1 MVNELARLTFWFL
14 LGLIIAIIPFA
25 VIVTFRLFTVSSKQ
39 ELKDDSWSPKA
50 TVILSLRGADP
61 FLPDCL
67 LALLNQNY
75 PAYSVHIIIDS
86 REDEAW
92 DIVDKTLYNFGATI
106 PVKVSALQEKRP
118 SCSLK
123 CSALIQAIADLEHD
137 CEIVALVDADTLTHS
152 NWLRELVSPFSD
164 PTVGATTGNRWYVP
178 DNQLWGSLVRYLG
191 NVPTVVHMCIHDVP
205 WGGTLAI
212 KTQALSRSQLLEQW
226 SQGLVED
233 VPVHRA
239 MQKQGLR
246 VQFIPSLIMVNR
258 EQCSLSNYLP
268 WIKRQLLCVRLYH
281 PSWIFVVVHGMVTAL
296 VPLFAVGLLLVALFS
311 HQWEATAWIA
321 GGLFCSLFGQALVVS
336 MLEQGVRRVVRR
348 QREVMPETSV
358 MTMLK
363 TLIAIP
369 LTQLIFMRA
378 IMSAMMTRYIDW
390 RGITYEIK
398 GPWDIRLVDYR
409 SYRHSKSSAMQN
421 TSL

>member
-1 MVNELARLTFWFL
+1 VNELARLVFWSL
-14 LGLIIAIIPFA
+14 LSLLIAIIPFA
-25 VIVTFRLFTVSSKQ
+25 VIVTFRLFTADSKQ
-39 ELKDDSWSPKA
+39 ESKDDSWLPKA
-50 TVILSLRGADP
+50 TVILCLRGADP

-92 DIVDKTLYNFGATI
+92 DIVDKTLYNFEATI
-106 PVKVSALQEKRP
+106 PVKVSTLEVKR
-118 SCSLK
+118 STCSLK
-123 CSALIQAIADLEHD
+123 CSALIQAIGDLDKD
-137 CEIVALVDADTLTHS
+137 CEVVAFVDADTLTHS
-152 NWLRELVSPFSD
+152 TWLRELVSPFSD
-164 PTVGATTGNRWYVP
+164 STVGATTGNRWYIP
-178 DNQLWGSLVRYLG
+178 GNQLWGSLVRYLG
-191 NVPTVVHMCIHDVP
+191 NIPTVVHMCIHNVP

-212 KTQALSRSQLLEQW
+212 RTKALRRSQLLEQW

-233 VPVHRA
+233 VLVYQA

-281 PSWIFVVVHGMVTAL
+281 PSWILVVIHGMVTAL
-296 VPLFAVGLLLVALFS
+296 VPLLAVGLLLIALFF
-311 HQWEATAWIA
+311 HQWEAVAWIA
-321 GGLFCSLFGQALVVS
+321 CGLFCSLFGQALVVS
-336 MLEQGVRRVVRR
+336 ILEQGVRRVVRR
-348 QREVMPETSV
+348 RRGVMPERSA

-363 TLIAIP
+363 TLVAIP
-369 LTQLIFMRA
+369 LTQLIFMWA
-378 IMSAMMTRYIDW
+378 IMAAMMTRYIDW

-398 GPWDIRLVDYR
+398 EPWDIRLVDYR
-409 SYRHSKSSAMQN
+409 PYRNSKSSAMQN
-421 TSL
+421 VSL

>member
-1 MVNELARLTFWFL
+1 MNELARLTFWSL
-14 LGLIIAIIPFA
+14 LGLVIAIIPF
-25 VIVTFRLFTVSSKQ
+25 VVVVTSRLFTASSKQ
-39 ELKDDSWSPKA
+39 ESKDDSGLPKT

-61 FLPDCL
+61 FLSDCL

-106 PVKVSALQEKRP
+106 PVKVSALEVKRP
-118 SCSLK
+118 TCSLK
-123 CSALIQAIADLEHD
+123 CSALVQAIADLDHD
-137 CEIVALVDADTLTHS
+137 CEVVAFVDADTLTHS
-152 NWLRELVSPFSD
+152 TWLRELVSPFSD
-164 PTVGATTGNRWYVP
+164 PAVGATTGNRWYVP

-191 NVPTVVHMCIHDVP
+191 NIPTVVHMCIHNVP

-212 KTQALSRSQLLEQW
+212 RTQALRRSQLIEQW

-239 MQKQGLR
+239 MQEQGLR

-258 EQCSLSNYLP
+258 EQCSLPNYLL

-281 PSWIFVVVHGMVTAL
+281 PSWILVVVHGIVTAL
-296 VPLFAVGLLLVALFS
+296 VPLLALGLLLVALFF
-311 HQWEATAWIA
+311 HQWEAVAWIA
-321 GGLFCSLFGQALVVS
+321 GGLFCSLVGQALAVS
-336 MLEQGVRRVVRR
+336 ILEQGVGRVVRKR
-348 QREVMPETSV
+348 REVMPEHSA
-358 MTMLK
+358 MTMLQ
-363 TLIAIP
+363 TLVAIP
-369 LTQLIFMRA
+369 MTQLIFMWA
-378 IMSAMMTRYIDW
+378 ILSVMMTRYIDW

-398 GPWDIRLVDYR
+398 EPWNIRLVDYR
-409 SYRHSKSSAMQN
+409 PYRNSKSSALQN
-421 TSL
+421 VSL

>member
-1 MVNELARLTFWFL
+1 VNELAKLAFWSL
-14 LGLIIAIIPFA
+14 LGLLIAIIPFA
-25 VIVTFRLFTVSSKQ
+25 IIVTSRLFAASSKQ
-39 ELKDDSWSPKA
+39 KSKDDAWLPKS

-61 FLPDCL
+61 FLPNCL

-92 DIVDKTLYNFGATI
+92 DIVDKTLYNSGATI
-106 PVKVSALQEKRP
+106 PVKVSELEVKRP

-123 CSALIQAIADLEHD
+123 CSALIQAIADLDND
-137 CEIVALVDADTLTHS
+137 CEVVAFVDADTLTHF
-152 NWLRELVSPFSD
+152 NWLRELASPFSD

-178 DNQLWGSLVRYLG
+178 GNQSWGSLVRYLG
-191 NVPTVVHMCIHDVP
+191 NIPTVVHMCIHNVP

-212 KTQALSRSQLLEQW
+212 RTQALRRSQLLEQW

-258 EQCSLSNYLP
+258 EQCSLSNYIP

-281 PSWIFVVVHGMVTAL
+281 PSWVLVVVHGMITSL
-296 VPLFAVGLLLVALFS
+296 IPLLAVGLLLVALFF

-321 GGLFCSLFGQALVVS
+321 CGLFCSLVGQALVVS
-336 MLEQGVRRVVRR
+336 ILEQGVRRVVQRR
-348 QREVMPETSV
+348 REVMPEPSV

-369 LTQLIFMRA
+369 LTQLIFMWA
-378 IMSAMMTRYIDW
+378 ILSAMMARYIDW

-398 GPWDIRLVDYR
+398 GAWNIRLVDYR
-409 SYRHSKSSAMQN
+409 PYRNSKSSSMQN
-421 TSL
+421 VSL